1 VSAEGGDEQSSNE
14 LPWWGTLLVLAF
26 LAAGVYGLYVAGA
39 AAVGLVTDSDES
51 DRVEEREAASDTDDG
66 GRRSGERGDGVL
78 VVAVIDGDTVELE
91 GIGRS
96 RLIGVDTPEEGE
108 CYETAATRYMK
119 RTVLGER
126 VRVAYQQERRDRFD
140 RALVDISKSDRL
152 IALELARLGY
162 AEELTIAPNDRYA
175 PRIRQAVA
183 RAESRQRGRWNTC
196 EEDRDRAR
204 GDDDN
209 DRRQRDRDRD
219 RSSPAP
225 APQRDPEPEA
235 EPAPEPEPKAPS
247 VPSGTCSEVGI
258 NDFPVPPGDPRDRDG
273 DGIACES

>member
-1 VSAEGGDEQSSNE
+1 VSAEGGDKQEDVNA

-26 LAAGVYGLYVAGA
+26 LVAGVYGLYVAGA
-39 AAVGLVTDSDES
+39 AAVGLVTRSDEP
-51 DRVEEREAASDTDDG
+51 DREEERDGASGAEAGAGD
-66 GRRSGERGDGVL
+66 REGEGVL

-108 CYETAATRYMK
+108 CYETAATRYME

-126 VRVAYQQERRDRFD
+126 VSVAYQQERRDRFD

-162 AEELTIAPNDRYA
+162 AEELTIVPNDRYA

-183 RAESRQRGRWNTC
+183 RAESSQRGRWDTC
-196 EEDRDRAR
+196 EEDRGRAR

-209 DRRQRDRDRD
+209 DRRRRDRDRD

-225 APQRDPEPEA
+225 APERNPEPEA
-235 EPAPEPEPKAPS
+235 EPAPKPEAPS
-247 VPSGTCSEVGI
+247 VPSGTCDEVGL

>member
-1 VSAEGGDEQSSNE
+1 VSAEGGDKEEDVNA

-26 LAAGVYGLYVAGA
+26 LAACVYGLYVAGA
-39 AAVGLVTDSDES
+39 AAVDLVTGSDEP
-51 DRVEEREAASDTDDG
+51 DRA
-66 GRRSGERGDGVL
+66 GERDGASGAEAGGAGAGEGDGVL
-78 VVAVIDGDTVELE
+78 VVAVIDGDTVDLE

-119 RTVLGER
+119 RTVLGQR

-183 RAESRQRGRWNTC
+183 RAESRQRGRWETC

-204 GDDDN
+204 DDDD
-209 DRRQRDRDRD
+209 DRRRRDRDRD
-219 RSSPAP
+219 RSPPAP
-225 APQRDPEPEA
+225 APEPDPEPEM
-235 EPAPEPEPKAPS
+235 EPAPEPEVPS
-247 VPSGTCSEVGI
+247 VQSGTCSEVGI
-258 NDFPVPPGDPRDRDG
+258 TNFPVPPGDPRDRDG